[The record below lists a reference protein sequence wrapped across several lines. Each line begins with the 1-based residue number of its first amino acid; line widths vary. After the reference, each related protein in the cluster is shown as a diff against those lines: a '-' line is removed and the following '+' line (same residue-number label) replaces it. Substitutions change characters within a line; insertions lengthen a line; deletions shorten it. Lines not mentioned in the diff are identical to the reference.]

1 MLVFECHKS
10 LLCQK
15 VPLDWS
21 PEMRLETYRAMSRHV
36 GDTVGSLGVCNFRSV
51 VTRHALLRINC

>member
-1 MLVFECHKS
+1 M
-10 LLCQK
+10 
-15 VPLDWS
+15 PLDWS

-51 VTRHALLRINC
+51 VTRHVSVSVTY